1 MKAAQV
7 RAADATGAA
16 GAVATESAGDGPGVA
31 DLLAAAVAGIGGRER
46 SGQVAMAEAVQR
58 SILTGEHLAVQAGTG
73 TGKSLA
79 YLVPAAAHAVATGSC
94 VVVATATIALQR
106 QLIDRDLPRLATALE
121 PLLGRAPTF
130 AILKGRRN
138 YLCRFRLD
146 GGAPEEPGDTL
157 FDPAATSRVGQQVR
171 RLHEWAAETETGDRD
186 ELVPGVEDRAW
197 RQVSVSA
204 RECVGAQRCTHGHH
218 CFAEQARDEAGRVDI
233 VVTNHALLAIDAL
246 EDFPLLPDHDVVVI
260 DEAHDLVS
268 RVTSVA
274 SKELSGPGAEAA
286 ARRSARLLSGEALDR
301 LKEAAE
307 AVGRVLAEVREGRI
321 DVLDEA
327 LAACLATVR
336 GAAFACA
343 SEVRTSGKENADD
356 AERLALGRIALAALD
371 DIRETADRV
380 LAAFGED
387 VAARPDVVWMDR
399 PAGDD
404 SRRPPTLRVAPLDVG
419 ALLAERVFRRRT
431 VVLTSATLALGG
443 SFEPL
448 ARQWGL
454 PPPGTGAARQDSGRA
469 GAAGAGAAGAGVTED
484 GVTEDGVT
492 EDGASGDS
500 ATRARA
506 TAARATGARA
516 TAAMATGGRATRDGA
531 TGGRATRDGAIGGG
545 ATRDSAI
552 EDGATGGRATRDG
565 GTGDSR
571 IGDGATRDR
580 ATRDGAIGGGATGDS
595 AIEDGATGDRAT
607 GDGATGGRATR
618 DGGTRDGNTG
628 DGGTGGLAW
637 SGRDVGSP
645 FDHPRSGILYVARH
659 LPPPGRDGLPP
670 SYLTELSELIA
681 AAGGRTLGLFS
692 SMRAARQAAE
702 QLREQ
707 ISQPLLCQGDDA
719 TAQLVKQFA
728 EDDATCLFGTL
739 SLWQGVDVPGT
750 ALQLVVIDRIP
761 FPRPDDP
768 LASARQRAVAARG
781 GNGFMTVAAAHA
793 ALLLAQGAGRLLRTM
808 DDRGMVAVLDPRL
821 ATARYSGFLRASLPP
836 FWATTDPAVARAA
849 LRRLSGSDG

>member
-1 MKAAQV
+1 VPKGDVVQRASREAEAA
-7 RAADATGAA
+7 ATPAPTG
-16 GAVATESAGDGPGVA
+16 GPGGTGPGEAGPAVPG
-31 DLLAAAVAGIGGRER
+31 LLAAAVAAIGGRER
-46 SGQVAMAEAVQR
+46 SGQVVMAEAVRR
-58 SILTGEHLAVQAGTG
+58 SLVTGEHLAVQAGTG

-79 YLVPAAAHAVATGSC
+79 YLVPAAAHAVATDSC

-106 QLIDRDLPRLATALE
+106 QLIDRDLPRLAAALE

-138 YLCRFRLD
+138 YLCRYRLD

-157 FDPAATSRVGQQVR
+157 FDPGATSRVGQQVR
-171 RLHEWAAETETGDRD
+171 RLHEWAAETTTGDRD
-186 ELVPGVEDRAW
+186 ELVPGVEERAW

-204 RECVGAQRCTHGHH
+204 RECVGAQRCPRGHD

-286 ARRSARLLSGEALDR
+286 ARRSARLLSGEVLGR
-301 LKEAAE
+301 LQEAAE
-307 AVGRVLAEVREGRI
+307 AAGRVLAEVREGRI

-327 LAACLATVR
+327 LAACLAAVR
-336 GAAFACA
+336 DAAAACA
-343 SEVRTSGKENADD
+343 TEVRTSGRENAED

-371 DIRETADRV
+371 DIGETADRV
-380 LAAFGED
+380 LAAFGD
-387 VAARPDVVWMDR
+387 DIAARPDVVWMDR
-399 PAGDD
+399 PASDE

-419 ALLAERVFRRRT
+419 GLLAERVFRRRT

-443 SFEPL
+443 TFEPL

-454 PPPGTGAARQDSGRA
+454 PPPGSAARHGTGEGGEGAAA
-469 GAAGAGAAGAGVTED
+469 
-484 GVTEDGVT
+484 
-492 EDGASGDS
+492 
-500 ATRARA
+500 
-506 TAARATGARA
+506 
-516 TAAMATGGRATRDGA
+516 
-531 TGGRATRDGAIGGG
+531 
-545 ATRDSAI
+545 
-552 EDGATGGRATRDG
+552 
-565 GTGDSR
+565 
-571 IGDGATRDR
+571 
-580 ATRDGAIGGGATGDS
+580 
-595 AIEDGATGDRAT
+595 
-607 GDGATGGRATR
+607 
-618 DGGTRDGNTG
+618 
-628 DGGTGGLAW
+628 GGLAW
-637 SGRDVGSP
+637 TGRDVGSP
-645 FDHPRSGILYVARH
+645 FNHPRSGILYIARH

-692 SMRAARQAAE
+692 SMRAARQAAD

-707 ISQPLLCQGDDA
+707 ISQPLLCQGDDN
-719 TAQLVKQFA
+719 TAQLVRQFA

-849 LRRLSGSDG
+849 LRRLAASDG